1 MKYNFDPNL
10 PIYLQV
16 MAEIKKDIFTKVS
29 LPGQKIASVRDLALK
44 YSVNPN
50 TIQKA
55 LSELEREKLLY
66 SERAI
71 GRYVTKDEEL
81 LLQKK
86 QELFKTIVNDF
97 LKQMQDIGCKPEE
110 IIEVITKLQKEKEN

>member
-16 MAEIKKDIFTKVS
+16 MVEIKKDIFTNTY
-29 LPGQKIASVRDLALK
+29 LPGQKIASVRELALQ

-55 LSELEREKLLY
+55 LSELERENLLY

-71 GRYVTKDEEL
+71 GRYVTKDKECII
-81 LLQKK
+81 QKK
-86 QELFKTIVNDF
+86 QELLENIVNDF
-97 LKQMQDIGCKPEE
+97 LKQMKNIGCKPKE
-110 IIEVITKLQKEKEN
+110 IIDVISKLQK

>member
-1 MKYNFDPNL
+1 MKYDFDPNL

-16 MAEIKKDIFTKVS
+16 MTVIKKDIFNNIS
-29 LPGQKIASVRDLALK
+29 LPGQKIASVRELALK

-55 LSELEREKLLY
+55 LSELEREGFLY
-66 SERAI
+66 SERAV
-71 GRYVTKDEEL
+71 GRYVTHDEEL

-86 QELFKTIVNDF
+86 QEFSKTIVDVF
-97 LKQMQDIGCKPEE
+97 IDEMSALGYTVEE
-110 IIEVITKLQKEKEN
+110 IKKIIEQYEIE